1 MPQNQSSILIPPV
14 PRNTDPSRELP
25 TPCLLLDVD
34 RMQRNIKRMLERM
47 GALGVPLRPHVK
59 TCKSVEIARRMQ
71 GPDSPGITVSSLAE
85 AEHFLEAGLVD
96 QVYAVGIGP
105 GKLDAVAALMARGA
119 RLAIVLDHADAARAV
134 AAAAQAHHCRY
145 RVLLEIDADGKRAGL
160 NPSDPALTELARLIT
175 TSGNELAGV
184 LTHMGGSYGC
194 RGARALAEAA
204 ETERLAAVTAA
215 ERLREAG
222 HACSITSVGST
233 PTAAFA
239 RNLNGITEVR
249 AGTHVFMDR
258 VMAELGVCTEDDIAI
273 SVLTEVI
280 SQRASAGEWLIDAG
294 WTALT
299 TDPGIG
305 GPGFGYGR
313 VCDAHGRPV
322 GDLIVRAT
330 NQEHGIVAAASGR
343 ALDPN
348 SLHIGQRL
356 RILPN
361 HACATAAQFDR
372 YELIGAGCA
381 HGEFWT
387 RFRGW

>member
-1 MPQNQSSILIPPV
+1 MPNLE
-14 PRNTDPSRELP
+14 ELS
-25 TPCLLLDVD
+25 TPALLLDVD
-34 RMQRNIKRMLERM
+34 RMQRNIDRMQQRL
-47 GALGVPLRPHVK
+47 GALGAPLRPHVK
-59 TCKSVEIARRMQ
+59 TCKSIEIGRRML

-85 AEHFLEAGLVD
+85 AEHFLDAGFID
-96 QVYAVGIGP
+96 QIYAVGIGP

-119 RLAIVLDHADAARAV
+119 RLAIVLDHIDAAGAVATAARAND
-134 AAAAQAHHCRY
+134 CRY

-160 NPSDPALTELARLIT
+160 TPSDPALIELARVVT
-175 TSGNELAGV
+175 AAGCEMAGV

-194 RGARALAEAA
+194 RGADALVEAA

-215 ERLREAG
+215 DRLRGAG
-222 HACSITSVGST
+222 HACPIVSVGST

-239 RNLNGITEVR
+239 RNLDGITEVR

-258 VMAELGVCTEDDIAI
+258 VMAGLGVCTEDDIAI

-280 SQRASAGEWLIDAG
+280 GHRASAGEWLIDAG

-305 GPGFGYGR
+305 GRGFGYGR
-313 VCDAHGRPV
+313 VCDAAGAPLDGLV
-322 GDLIVRAT
+322 VRAT
-330 NQEHGIVAAASGR
+330 NQEHGIIAAADGPAPGPDR
-343 ALDPN
+343 FR
-348 SLHIGQRL
+348 IGQRL

-361 HACATAAQFDR
+361 HACATAAQFDH
-372 YELIGAGCA
+372 YQPIGAGCSP
-381 HGEFWT
+381 GELWT

>member
-1 MPQNQSSILIPPV
+1 MPE
-14 PRNTDPSRELP
+14 TDPMILTPRMSIPHELA
-25 TPCLLLDVD
+25 TPALLLDVD
-34 RMQRNIKRMLERM
+34 RMQRNLDRMQQRL

-59 TCKSVEIARRMQ
+59 TCKSIEIGRRML

-85 AEHFLEAGLVD
+85 AEHFLDAGFVD

-119 RLAIVLDHADAARAV
+119 QLAIVLDHPDTARAV
-134 AAAAQAHHCRY
+134 AAATKAQGGRY
-145 RVLLEIDADGKRAGL
+145 RVLLEIDADGKRAGRT
-160 NPSDPALTELARLIT
+160 PADPALIELARIIT
-175 TSGNELAGV
+175 DSGSELAGV

-194 RGARALAEAA
+194 RGAAALAEAAEAA
-204 ETERLAAVTAA
+204 ETERRAAVAAA
-215 ERLREAG
+215 EGLRDAG
-222 HACSITSVGST
+222 HACPIVSVGST

-239 RNLNGITEVR
+239 RRLDGVTEVR

-258 VMAELGVCTEDDIAI
+258 VMAGLGVCREDDIAI

-280 SQRASAGEWLIDAG
+280 GYRASAGEWLIDAG

-305 GPGFGYGR
+305 GPGFGFGQ
-313 VCDAHGRPV
+313 VCDSGGIV
-322 GDLIVRAT
+322 LDGLVVRAT
-330 NQEHGIVAAASGR
+330 NQEHGIVAAADGR
-343 ALDPN
+343 ALRPDRFR
-348 SLHIGQRL
+348 IGQRL

-372 YELIGAGCA
+372 YGRIGADCSP
-381 HGEFWT
+381 GEFWP